1 LAGPVCAQSAGGT
14 HRHLWSPKATRPL
27 QARRHQYDWGNSLC
41 LAPIGDFH
49 AQTTLRGSV
58 MLPASEPHNR
68 PITLVIVDDHQV
80 LRDGLR
86 ASFIAAGCDV
96 LGEASDGARAV
107 DLVLELRPDVVLMD
121 MSMPRVNGIE
131 ATKRIRAAWPDARIL
146 MLTMWD
152 DTASTRAALSAGAVG
167 YLSKDTS
174 FADILQLVT
183 VCAERSIRVSR
194 DIARNMLDRLQS
206 APLPS
211 ANEEVLSPRQIE
223 VLKAIA
229 AGMST
234 GDVARR
240 FEISPKTVN
249 NHLAAIYRRLDTQN
263 LAQAVIRG
271 VKLGIIDLD

>member
-1 LAGPVCAQSAGGT
+1 M
-14 HRHLWSPKATRPL
+14 
-27 QARRHQYDWGNSLC
+27 
-41 LAPIGDFH
+41 
-49 AQTTLRGSV
+49 QTT
-58 MLPASEPHNR
+58 SEAPTR
-68 PITLVIVDDHQV
+68 AITLVIVDDHQV

-86 ASFIAAGCDV
+86 ASFEAAGCAV
-96 LGEASDGARAV
+96 LGEASDGGRAV
-107 DLVLELRPDVVLMD
+107 EVVLELRPDVVLMD
-121 MSMPRVNGIE
+121 VSMPRVNGIE
-131 ATKRIRAAWPDARIL
+131 ATRRIRAEWPDARIL

-152 DTASTRAALSAGAVG
+152 DTASTRAALAAGAVG

-174 FADILQLVT
+174 FADILKLVS
-183 VCAERSIRVSR
+183 VCADRSIRVSR
-194 DIARNMLDRLQS
+194 DIARNMLDRLNAVQ
-206 APLPS
+206 LPS
-211 ANEEVLSPRQIE
+211 TSDDVLSPRQIE
-223 VLKAIA
+223 VLQAIA